1 MPQYE
6 IVAHIVRNVDAATA
20 EDAAALVGND
30 MRGAVGATGIIHH
43 LAVWRHDPSAASP
56 LPAAARQQLIAFF
69 AELAR
74 SADAAET
81 EFRDRVAAILTTPT
95 AEPETWASD
104 AEPSRSDEPAL

>member
-6 IVAHIVRNVDAATA
+6 IVAHIVRDIDAATL
-20 EDAAALVGND
+20 EDAAALAGND
-30 MRGAVGATGIIHH
+30 LRGAVGTTGTIRH
-43 LAVWRHDPSAASP
+43 LAVWRHDLSAASP
-56 LPAAARQQLIAFF
+56 LPAAARQRLSDFF

-95 AEPETWASD
+95 AEPEASVPRT
-104 AEPSRSDEPAL
+104 EPSRSGESAL